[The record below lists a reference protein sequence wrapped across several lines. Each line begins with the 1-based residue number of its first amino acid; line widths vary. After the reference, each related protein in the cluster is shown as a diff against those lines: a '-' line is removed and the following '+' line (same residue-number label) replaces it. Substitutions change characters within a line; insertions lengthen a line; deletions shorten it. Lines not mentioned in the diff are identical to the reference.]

1 MPDDT
6 IKLSPSQTLR
16 VVSSTAEALEVE
28 STWVASDKKPPK
40 HYHPRQ
46 DERFEVFDGQLT
58 VEVGKEEPRVL
69 GPGEVLEVPRGTP
82 HRMWN
87 AGPDTAKASWRVTP
101 ALRTE
106 EMFRFIGDGLS
117 PARIPVLLVKFRN
130 EYRPAR

>member
-16 VVSSTAEALEVE
+16 VVSSTAE
-28 STWVASDKKPPK
+28 STWLASDKRPPK

-46 DERFEVFDGQLT
+46 DERFEVLDGQLT

-69 GPGEVLEVPRGTP
+69 GPGDVLDVPRGTP